1 MRKKGKDWL
10 FSILIETVTRHSIL
24 FILLTVLLTVFF
36 GYQAA
41 QIDFTANV
49 FSMGGVDVDDYPY
62 LPTPTEVPTK
72 PLDLDGLEGI
82 DFIPAK
88 GEIVEIP
95 FRDKS
100 GLGEGYEEFVANY
113 TPLEEKSEIDYSD
126 RDPND
131 RFNDGYVIVFTSKR
145 MFEPEVL
152 NTIYSIR
159 NKLSDR
165 WEIGAC
171 LSPFDFVTVEK
182 HKTRLSLVPMAPVKA
197 DEVWTEESAELFRT
211 RLQNDTV
218 AKNYLYTGDGQTIM
232 IYYMARGL
240 DDKALSEL
248 NAIVNP
254 LRQYGRVA
262 LNGGGYINNAVMKY
276 LNRDLVILFVLC
288 LIVILVTFYLSFHST
303 RSLILPASLSIIAIV
318 WTLGIMSM
326 VGYEIMLMTILTPC
340 LVITLGSSY
349 TMHMLSEYYDAMS
362 KGEDDRLN
370 EHFEKIS
377 KTIVVAMITTAC
389 GFLSFRICQTPSFK
403 VFGTSVAIGVAICA
417 WLSFTYLPAILTLTR
432 RPKGKQLKSYSSG
445 LITRAIYRTGNIVTK
460 GWKVL
465 IVVFILI
472 FAVFMYAKD
481 HIDFDSNYMNYLPRK
496 DAAVQDTLYFA
507 RTLGSTNVY
516 EFLIRAPEGEKG
528 YFYRPDVLKD
538 VYAFECAIQA
548 ADPDIVSILSFTQ
561 YVSFLNHVYSGS
573 EGIPDKAGMINYLSK
588 TLIQIKNQTDTD
600 ILNRV
605 MNDDGTEMMLS
616 IRNYDAKAGDL
627 QTAGSAKRIEKTIN
641 YYRYMLPSDCT
652 GRIASGASNS
662 MRAMDVMIDDQ
673 MMATWLSI
681 IIIFFIVA
689 ITLRSIPF
697 GALALIPVCT
707 GIMVNY
713 IFMCFF
719 HIQFDIVTIGFSSI
733 AVGAGVDD
741 AIHFLLRFIRNSRER
756 EGMDIVE
763 QVNLNIRETGRA
775 IFLTTLSIDCGMVML
790 AFASFNPIKYFG
802 LLMIVSLSA
811 SMIATLCI
819 LPAVIILNDRLH
831 QRLMRKKA

>member
-1 MRKKGKDWL
+1 MDKKGKDRL
-10 FSILIETVTRHSIL
+10 FSLLIETVMKHSVL

-36 GYQAA
+36 AYQATR
-41 QIDFTANV
+41 INFTANV

-62 LPTPTEVPTK
+62 LPTPPDVPTK
-72 PLDLDGLEGI
+72 PLNLDGLEGI
-82 DFIPAK
+82 DFVPQK
-88 GEIVEIP
+88 GEVVEIP
-95 FRDKS
+95 YRDKS
-100 GLGEGYEEFVANY
+100 GMSEDPDEFISKY
-113 TPLEEKSEIDYSD
+113 TPMEEHADIDYSG
-126 RDPND
+126 RNPKT
-131 RFNDGYVIVFTSKR
+131 RYRDGYVIIFTSKR
-145 MFEPEVL
+145 MFDPEVL

-159 NKLSDR
+159 KKLSER
-165 WEIGAC
+165 PEIGAC

-182 HKTRLSLVPMAPVKA
+182 HKTRLALVPMAPVKA
-197 DEVWTEESAELFRT
+197 DETWTEESAEIFQR
-211 RLQNDTV
+211 RLLNDKV

-232 IYYMARGL
+232 IYYMARWL
-240 DDKALSEL
+240 DDQSLSEL
-248 NAIVNP
+248 NEIVNP

-303 RSLILPASLSIIAIV
+303 RSLLLPASLSIIAII
-318 WTLGIMSM
+318 WTMGIMAM

-349 TMHMLSEYYDAMS
+349 TMHMLSEYYQAMS
-362 KGEDDRLN
+362 QGEDEKLK
-370 EHFEKIS
+370 EHFAKIS
-377 KTIVVAMITTAC
+377 KTIIVAMITTAC
-389 GFLSFRICQTPSFK
+389 GFLSFRVCQTPSFK

-417 WLSFTYLPAILTLTR
+417 WLSFTYLPAILSLTR
-432 RPKGKQLKSYSSG
+432 RPKKKQLRSYSSG
-445 LITRAIYRTGNIVTK
+445 LITRSIYRTGDIVCRS
-460 GWKVL
+460 WKVM
-465 IVVFILI
+465 IVIFILI

-496 DAAVQDTLYFA
+496 DEAVKDTLYFA

-516 EFLIRAPEGEKG
+516 EFNIRAPEGETG
-528 YFYRPDVLKD
+528 YFYRPEVLKD

-561 YVSFLNHVYSGS
+561 YVSFLNYVYSGE

-588 TLIQIKNQTDTD
+588 TLTQIKNQTDTG
-600 ILNRV
+600 ILNAV
-605 MNDDGTEMMLS
+605 MNEDGTQMRLS
-616 IRNYDAKAGDL
+616 LRNYDAKAGDL
-627 QTAGSAKRIEKTIN
+627 QTAGSAKRIEKTLN
-641 YYRYMLPSDCT
+641 YYRYLLPADCS
-652 GRIASGASNS
+652 GQIASGASS
-662 MRAMDVMIDDQ
+662 AMRAMDVMIDDQ

-681 IIIFFIVA
+681 AIIFLIVA
-689 ITLRSIPF
+689 FTLKSIPY

-741 AIHFLLRFIRNSRER
+741 AIHFLLRFIRNRKER
-756 EGMDIVE
+756 EGMDVVE
-763 QVNLNIRETGRA
+763 QVRLNIRETGRA

-819 LPAVIILNDRLH
+819 LPAVIILKENVH
-831 QRLMRKKA
+831 QRLIRNKA